1 MQNLQDFLSKE
12 TDNKIPISLSS
23 QDHGQIEKS
32 INCEQCNDAKF
43 VRLNLPI
50 DHVDFGKAI
59 PCDCVFNESDED
71 QLNRFQKYSRI
82 GSFES
87 INFDYIKNADFPIAK
102 NLSEYFIDAQNFR
115 SNRLKFLLIQ
125 SASGLGKTLI
135 SAAILNDFIVNKTP
149 SLFYNSND
157 LFEQLYSAMNND
169 PKSYDDFLIKLRAIP
184 LLVIDDLVL
193 HHVSSWALEKFIQL
207 LIYRFDQ
214 GLKTVINYIEL
225 PEEIDQRIV
234 SRFEDKNQS
243 QKITIIQERSSF
255 IAVGAMNIEQIQN
268 YTFMNFNP
276 QGHGLRGEES
286 KNLQDALGLAKN
298 WSDDPEGWL
307 VLIGSPGCGKTHLA
321 AAICN
326 NLIKLNYDVCFA
338 SVPDL
343 LDEFRAS
350 FSSKGSSNFEQLF
363 KKITQSDLLVLDDL
377 GANQNSPWV
386 NEKLYQIFNYR
397 YIKKMPTIVTKNLES
412 SDLDL
417 RIKSRLSDL
426 KLATNFEILAP
437 DYRIGSF

>member
-1 MQNLQDFLSKE
+1 
-12 TDNKIPISLSS
+12 
-23 QDHGQIEKS
+23 
-32 INCEQCNDAKF
+32 
-43 VRLNLPI
+43 
-50 DHVDFGKAI
+50 
-59 PCDCVFNESDED
+59 
-71 QLNRFQKYSRI
+71 
-82 GSFES
+82 
-87 INFDYIKNADFPIAK
+87 
-102 NLSEYFIDAQNFR
+102 
-115 SNRLKFLLIQ
+115 
-125 SASGLGKTLI
+125 
-135 SAAILNDFIVNKTP
+135 
-149 SLFYNSND
+149 
-157 LFEQLYSAMNND
+157 
-169 PKSYDDFLIKLRAIP
+169 

-243 QKITIIQERSSF
+243 QKITITQDESSF
-255 IAVGAMNIEQIQN
+255 TSIGAMSIEQIQN
-268 YTFMNFNP
+268 YTFTNFNP
-276 QGHGLRGEES
+276 QGHGLLGEER
-286 KNLQDALGLAKN
+286 KNLQDALGLAKS
-298 WSDDPEGWL
+298 WSDNPDGWL

-326 NLIKLNYDVCFA
+326 HLIKLNYDACFA

-350 FSSKGSSNFEQLF
+350 FSNKGSSNFEQSF
-363 KKITQSDLLVLDDL
+363 KKITQADLLVLDDL
-377 GANQNSPWV
+377 GAHQNSPWV
-386 NEKLYQIFNYR
+386 DEKLYQIFNYR